1 MRTTTSGSVAVEALQ
16 PSKLMVEVAQLWP
29 PRGQWTET
37 DYFALPETNR
47 FIELSKGELVMPPHP
62 THTHQL
68 IVFELA
74 TRMRAFVREQDLGLV
89 QIGPLPVRLWPGKI
103 REPDILFMAREHSHR
118 IAEQA
123 YGPPDLT
130 VEVLSPST
138 RRTDRLEKMVEYAR
152 AGVREYWI
160 VDPHGRTVEVFVLRE
175 GAYEL
180 LGKWEEGGEAR
191 SEVLA
196 GFRVAVDEV
205 LVNK

>member
-1 MRTTTSGSVAVEALQ
+1 MRATASGSAVEAVAQ
-16 PSKLMVEVAQLWP
+16 PLELTVEVAQLWP
-29 PRGQWTET
+29 PRGQWTEA
-37 DYFALPETNR
+37 DYFTLPDTNR
-47 FIELSKGELVMPPHP
+47 FIELSEGELIMPPHP

-74 TRMRAFVREQDLGLV
+74 TKIRAFVQEQELGIV

-103 REPDILFMAREHSHR
+103 REPDILFVAREHSDR
-118 IAEQA
+118 IGEQT
-123 YGPPDLT
+123 YGPPDLV
-130 VEVLSPST
+130 VEVLSPGT
-138 RRTDRLEKMVEYAR
+138 RRIDRLEKTVEYAR

-160 VDPHGRTVEVFVLRE
+160 VDPDGRTVEVFILRE

-180 LGKWEEGGEAR
+180 LGKWGGGEEAC

-205 LVNK
+205 LVSK

>member
-1 MRTTTSGSVAVEALQ
+1 MSTTASGSVVAEAVQ
-16 PSKLMVEVAQLWP
+16 PPRLMIEVAQLWP
-29 PRGQWTET
+29 PRGQWTEV

-47 FIELSKGELVMPPHP
+47 FIELSEGELFMPPHP

-74 TRMRAFVREQDLGLV
+74 TRMRSFVQKQDLGLV

-103 REPDILFMAREHSHR
+103 REPDILFVAKEHSDR
-118 IAEQA
+118 ISEQT
-123 YGPPDLT
+123 YGPPDLV
-130 VEVLSPST
+130 VEVLSPGT
-138 RRTDRLEKMVEYAR
+138 RRTDRLEKTVEYAR

-160 VDPHGRTVEVFVLRE
+160 VDPHGQTAEVFVLRE

-180 LGKWEEGGEAR
+180 LGKWVGGEEAH

-196 GFRVAVDEV
+196 GFEVAVDEV
-205 LVNK
+205 LVSK